1 MINSRQFGMKV
12 QFPEEY
18 RYPDVV
24 YEVGSRHC
32 THAGVWLV
40 RLRCC
45 RLFQIHFPREQ
56 KGNAE
61 TRCRGGGSGCCV
73 HAHAIVW
80 GVARV
85 RGGAAPLHDPGPA
98 VLTLSPKICTHA
110 WLPLSFKSSLTL
122 TIGGERIEL
131 HHAMGE
137 TDDGTW
143 VWLPDRKVCLRR
155 GFMASSPLYLHHL
168 LYHRPPSSCLC
179 A

>member
-1 MINSRQFGMKV
+1 MRTTWQREDPASHVHTPAPHYIPCFSPLPCPPLLAPPCCDPDPLCTGYNSVINSRQFGMKV

-45 RLFQIHFPREQ
+45 SLFQIHFPREQ

-85 RGGAAPLHDPGPA
+85 RGGSAPLHDPGPA
-98 VLTLSPKICTHA
+98 VLTLS
-110 WLPLSFKSSLTL
+110 LSENMYTYTPALVFLV
-122 TIGGERIEL
+122 I
-131 HHAMGE
+131 A
-137 TDDGTW
+137 D
-143 VWLPDRKVCLRR
+143 
-155 GFMASSPLYLHHL
+155 A
-168 LYHRPPSSCLC
+168 YHWR
-179 A
+179 